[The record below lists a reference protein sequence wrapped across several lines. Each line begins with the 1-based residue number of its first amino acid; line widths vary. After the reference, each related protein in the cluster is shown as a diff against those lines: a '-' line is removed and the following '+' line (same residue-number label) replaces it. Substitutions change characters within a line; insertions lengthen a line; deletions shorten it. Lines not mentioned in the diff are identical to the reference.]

1 MHPRRSLPLLLGL
14 LLASSAAFAE
24 PPQMSITGPATV
36 TPGSAV
42 FLQLETDA
50 VAVEWIVFPQSAVG
64 NFIPLTLYQGM
75 TPDGKP
81 ILKYAAFF
89 SSPTA
94 GTYTFAAVGVKDN
107 QLGKAVHT
115 LINGKPDPDPGPD
128 PEPDPEPD
136 PDPDPDPIPPP
147 PGERFI
153 LVVAETGTRT
163 AQQFQAIS
171 GLTSFL
177 KTTKATFRNA
187 DPDLKDYSTGKTPEW
202 LTSYLAKIQ
211 EAKVALP
218 VLLIA
223 APGDAGNT
231 VLAIVPLPKT
241 AAECIAVV
249 KKNGG

>member
-1 MHPRRSLPLLLGL
+1 MHPRRSLSLLFGL
-14 LLASSAAFAE
+14 LLASSAAWAE
-24 PPQMSITGPATV
+24 PPKMSITGPATV

-50 VAVEWIVFPQSAVG
+50 VAVEWLIFPQSARG
-64 NFIPLTLYQGM
+64 NFTPLVIYKGS

-81 ILKYAAFF
+81 ILGYVAFF

-107 QLGKAVHT
+107 QIGKAVHT
-115 LINGKPDPDPGPD
+115 LINGKPDPG
-128 PEPDPEPD
+128 PD

-147 PGERFI
+147 PGERFV

-163 AQQFQAIS
+163 AAEWQATS
-171 GLTSFL
+171 GLISYL
-177 KTTKATFRNA
+177 KTTRHQWRTA
-187 DPDLKDYSTGKTPEW
+187 DPNVVDYSTGKTPAW
-202 LTSYLAKIQ
+202 LMSYLAKIQ
-211 EAKVALP
+211 ESKIAPP

-223 APGDAGNT
+223 APGDAGNQIL
-231 VLAIVPLPKT
+231 VIVPLPKT
-241 AAECIAVV
+241 AAEAIAVV

>member
-14 LLASSAAFAE
+14 LLASSTAFAE

-147 PGERFI
+147 GERFV
-153 LVVAETGTRT
+153 LVVRETKTQT
-163 AQQFQAIS
+163 AAQWQAIS
-171 GLTSFL
+171 GLTSYL
-177 KTTKATFRNA
+177 QTTKGTWRVA
-187 DPDLKDYSTGKTPEW
+187 DPDLRDSSTDKTPEW
-202 LTSYLAKIQ
+202 LQSYLAKIQ
-211 EAKVALP
+211 EAKAVLP
-218 VLLIA
+218 VLIVA
-223 APGDAGNT
+223 APSAGGDN
-231 VLAIVPLPKT
+231 VILAIVPLPKT